1 MTKQIGWKQKFL
13 TIAIGQTISLIGS
26 SAVQFSLIWWLA
38 SETES
43 PMVMALSGLFAFL
56 PQLFLGPFAG
66 VWVDRLKR
74 KYVVIAA
81 DLFIGLM
88 AIIIA
93 IYYYLV
99 GNPPYWTVCVIL
111 GIRAIGNV
119 FHTPAIQAI
128 VPMLVPKEELIKA
141 NGWSQFMQSGAF
153 MLGPVFGAAMYAAL
167 PMWLILLTDFI
178 GAVVASICVAVV
190 KIPEVKKSQTEIPR
204 FLAEMKEGAIADFET
219 TRRMLKYFIE
229 KTLGINK
236 VFKPRVIISV
246 PFGTTQ
252 VEKRAVIEAA
262 VQGGAKDVFLIEEP
276 LAAAIG
282 AGLHVQEP
290 IGNMIVNIGG
300 GTTEIAVIALGGIVK
315 GVSVRSGGD
324 ALNYAIMDYL
334 RKNYRI
340 EIGER
345 TAENIKFQIG
355 HASSPMSENS
365 LEIKG
370 INLRNS
376 LPTALELSSSE
387 ITKAMEEPLANMLS
401 GIKRIYENTPP
412 QLASDII
419 ETGIT
424 LTGGGALLKN
434 IDELISQEMNLPV
447 IIAEDP
453 MDCVALGTGKII
465 SQMKTLTRLAL
476 YHR

>member
-1 MTKQIGWKQKFL
+1 VIYL
-13 TIAIGQTISLIGS
+13 
-26 SAVQFSLIWWLA
+26 
-38 SETES
+38 
-43 PMVMALSGLFAFL
+43 GL
-56 PQLFLGPFAG
+56 
-66 VWVDRLKR
+66 
-74 KYVVIAA
+74 KYKKK
-81 DLFIGLM
+81 
-88 AIIIA
+88 
-93 IYYYLV
+93 
-99 GNPPYWTVCVIL
+99 W
-111 GIRAIGNV
+111 R
-119 FHTPAIQAI
+119 
-128 VPMLVPKEELIKA
+128 
-141 NGWSQFMQSGAF
+141 
-153 MLGPVFGAAMYAAL
+153 LGPVKDLGIDLGTANTVVYVKGKGVVL
-167 PMWLILLTDFI
+167 KEPS
-178 GAVVASICVAVV
+178 VVAVNLNSNTILAVGSEARDMLGRTPAN
-190 KIPEVKKSQTEIPR
+190 IAAIRPLR
-204 FLAEMKEGAIADFET
+204 EGAIADFET